1 MGMNT
6 EELEMLR
13 DSLRALLDEIAPPE
27 KVREWDK
34 ADHVPPELIRRFGEF
49 GVTALAV
56 DEEYGGVGRDVPAL
70 LVVIQEVAKRSMAMC
85 SLVIHCTNYAG
96 LNISEQGSEAQKR
109 ELLPRVARG
118 ELLFAL
124 GLSEPN
130 VGADLPSVETRAE
143 LRGDKVIINGAKRW
157 CTGAEISDY
166 VYALVR
172 SGPVED
178 RYKNLSFVLIPTDAP
193 GVSMTSTGT
202 MGIRG
207 IPTNDVVFEDVE
219 VPVENILGGPEF
231 WNKGWSQLAGPTL
244 EVEKLSPSTMALGLG
259 EAAVEA
265 AWAYSQERSQF
276 GIKIC
281 GHQAVRHTLADVQTR
296 LQTCRLM
303 LREAADLVNRG
314 EPSAVQTSMTKLYLS
329 ETIRDIVVQCQ
340 QVLGAYGYSDEFD
353 MERYV
358 RDAMVLPIF
367 GGSTAIQRNNIA
379 SLMRLPKG

>member
-178 RYKNLSFVLIPTDAP
+178 RYKNLSFVLIPTDSP

-314 EPSAVQTSMTKLYLS
+314 EPSAIQTSMTKLYLS
-329 ETIRDIVVQCQ
+329 ETIRDIVIKCQ
-340 QVLGAYGYSDEFD
+340 QVMGAYGYSDEFD

-367 GGSTAIQRNNIA
+367 GGSTSIQRNNIA

>member
-207 IPTNDVVFEDVE
+207 IPTNDVVLEDVE

-329 ETIRDIVVQCQ
+329 ETIRDIVIKCQ
-340 QVLGAYGYSDEFD
+340 QVMGAYGYSDEFD